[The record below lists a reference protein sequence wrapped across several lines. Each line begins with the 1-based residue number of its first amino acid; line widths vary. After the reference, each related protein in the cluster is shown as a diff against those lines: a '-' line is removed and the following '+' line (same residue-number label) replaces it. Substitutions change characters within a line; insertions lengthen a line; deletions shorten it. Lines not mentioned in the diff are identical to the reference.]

1 MYIFF
6 NFIYIKKFI
15 DNKIYNNSLATLAF
29 RGDRRRLGVGIRKS
43 F

>member
-15 DNKIYNNSLATLAF
+15 DNKIYNSLATLAF